1 MIIGCDLPLPVGG
14 VGGRVAML
22 VIRASGVAYAFAAS
36 WCAVGQD
43 ALPPGEAPGSEIRL
57 PEPTPG
63 ILSGL
68 YPRVYAKAGGM
79 LVFPLD
85 TDNDNDAVVGTQ
97 TDDLV
102 LRSELGGGWYGAAG
116 LRFAAGPRG
125 DDAGVGLRVEGEF
138 AQRFFDTDGLFIDS
152 TEFRDLDGDIEVT
165 TIIGNV
171 LLDITAD
178 DFRGYGGIGVGYA
191 DVDASVNGVSDSDSG
206 VAVQFPFGVET
217 RLVPHV
223 WLDVGCRLLVV
234 PSLDSMSDL
243 DEYSVVTVELFA
255 GISLE
260 L

>member
-1 MIIGCDLPLPVGG
+1 MRIV
-14 VGGRVAML
+14 RVFGAVSAL
-22 VIRASGVAYAFAAS
+22 VVSVCAA
-36 WCAVGQD
+36 GQD
-43 ALPPGEAPGSEIRL
+43 AAPPSAAPAAEVRL

-79 LVFPLD
+79 IVFPLD

-138 AQRFFDTDGLFIDS
+138 AQRFFDTDGLFIDN
-152 TEFRDLDGDIEVT
+152 TEFRDLDGDLEVT

-178 DFRGYGGIGVGYA
+178 DFRGYGGIGIGYA

-206 VAVQFPFGVET
+206 VAVQFPFGIET

-223 WLDVGCRLLVV
+223 WLDVGCRLLFV

-255 GISLE
+255 GITLE